1 MTIREY
7 LGDEKI
13 KQLEDMGFVPDLIG
27 KMAKA
32 QYIKDKNL
40 KTNELINSG
49 LDGKLVQDVMKGKLN
64 EDEAW
69 QIQRDSERAGG
80 AGKRFFA
87 GVGKALAETSNALY
101 KGGELAYAALTP
113 YEMQKDEKGDYIY
126 KNPVTRAINITQKNY
141 DRTERN
147 WKKMHNDELNVAGGI
162 GELAGGLID
171 PINFIPLA
179 SNAKWGK
186 KLLYYAGT
194 GMASGGLSAWG
205 GDRNVGEG
213 MLIGAGGGVVFGG
226 AMELAIK
233 GIRGLWSK
241 TALGKQS
248 GVDAGEQE
256 GSEAIDALGGGH
268 GEPRKRGFSGGGD
281 EGALLS
287 HHERDISEGEF
298 SEAINM
304 GNIPDEKSFINAK
317 MKEATPEQKAQVYE
331 DVMSG
336 KDESIVPKEIY
347 DEMREYKSYA
357 DTVKKVDELLA
368 QEGKVSDEM
377 FALARE
383 HSSLRYNE
391 AGAAAAKLL
400 KNPNLSKQALK
411 DAINTGFKPSKEE
424 MELTHIINDGADVEN
439 RLSGYNI
446 LYAIEK
452 SINTADMDAATFAS
466 RLKDSGFNDEATKA
480 FTRAYEE
487 KDVSIASGF
496 IQEKLD
502 KNVLKMVDE
511 KFKGEPQA
519 FKKEVRGIYNVTYN
533 GKNSTYI
540 KEDIENIDSAIR
552 YASGNRSKGARHER
566 IRHLSDPSKEGYVTD
581 EELLNIGV
589 NVRKFIDKYKEPYVN
604 ERGARLYEWEDKN
617 GIRFRVVV
625 ENKAAGTSYTTE
637 LSQPAASN
645 VAGTSQRP
653 NYLNLQHI
661 NDIITFYSDRNLN
674 ERMEF
679 ENPKLKEVTT
689 DETNI
694 QNLKDER
701 VSKSVSSLSDNAKR
715 SSGGQ
720 RSNEEVSQQSRSDTS
735 KHSKEDGLSKGD
747 EKLEGS
753 STAKS
758 DDEPNAKSSHQ
769 PLGEDEIKAKF
780 KWLSDEYDIER
791 FLKDREDISHKDIRS
806 SQKLVNK
813 SDVISSHTSSG
824 REYNYV
830 PPLYEKNY
838 NADFTITKQDVKNI
852 RSGKIDDE
860 LLNKL
865 KSDLDSAQ
873 YQGYD
878 YKLKDEEF
886 RQNFKYLD
894 WQSKPKGMSDKEFAN
909 AKHGLSK
916 DDEILLFSNPH
927 LGSGIVGGVLN
938 STDEEGNFS
947 PENFAKGFLYGML
960 GSKGASIAFRKM
972 TPRLYNKILGS
983 ADKLPNMAKHNPE
996 LLGKLYK
1003 EGKDVSLN
1011 SFAGQ
1016 KAITANISKLDTAKA
1031 MAKDGVDEVKIW
1043 QSTGWFKDK
1052 DGVWKFEIGDND
1064 AKLISKESGKLDE
1077 ILDFNE
1083 LYKAYPKLK
1092 DTNISF
1098 VNLEKGTSG
1107 YTKNDG
1113 SITINS
1119 SLDDA
1124 SIKSTLLHEV
1134 QHKIQEIEGF
1144 SKGSNPAKFTD
1155 DALALYKNTHGE
1167 AEARNVQNRLNLD
1180 DEARAQTHPH
1190 ETFDVD
1196 PNKTTMFKNGD
1207 VSLSRELERD
1217 FIDYKTGLVNEK
1229 ALMRNAEPLPA
1240 KITNFKDWIAQFEN
1254 KDGKSFVKTP
1264 IGDVMVNARN
1274 AFKHMTINTNL
1285 EYREDLSGAFIRVL
1299 QDPLFIVKQSYTPS
1313 KPTLAKDSKVHLSHP
1328 KSSKANVENL
1338 NDNII
1343 SQQYIYYKPFKS
1355 EDQKS
1360 HLAAFAFDKDGEL
1373 INTTFFPL
1381 ESMSK
1386 ISKLIKGKDT
1396 DLLYYKNSKN
1406 YALSLEGIKEVHPN
1420 IEQELEDVIEQMSKQ
1435 SYEKHDTIGEVLQS
1449 IESGNYET
1457 LAQNLK
1463 TNLTEGQLKVLKND
1477 IKNAKLKHIGTDKF
1491 VFDKVSKD
1499 GDKKRI
1505 YISFDN
1511 ETGSVRINAFSK
1523 NTIDEAIKQ
1532 NENIIEKA
1540 FGGDEGL
1547 NKFSFET
1554 KAAYLNEPDPVKAEK
1569 ILKKAEYARMKKE
1582 AAAEDRKQKLGE
1594 DKAKATAEAS
1604 NAGLSAGEPRK
1615 WGFSDAVSHGLG
1627 SGDTGAMKRFLNFR
1641 KQNIDENGN
1650 IKTALDELPTM
1661 KELTGEIDGFFSKM
1675 ADKIWDN
1682 VNIGV
1687 EFVAKEL
1694 NQKVPKLARA
1704 LDIKQN
1710 ASAIN
1715 SVLEG
1720 FRRESAAINANAN
1733 TAAKYLKRFNTEQSE
1748 MIYNALDGKLDPLDL
1763 PENMQATYKQI
1774 RTAIDNNAKELV
1786 NAGAL
1791 KEENVITDYI
1801 GHYYDEYMKEQRQKV
1816 SVAFDKFF
1824 KRKDLTDAQRKE
1836 LGLRTDISFVVANT
1850 LAAQR
1855 TQLLKAKVLQNI
1867 ADRFG
1872 VDEIPSDAAQGAW
1885 TRISD
1890 ETAGGGIKKFGSLGG
1905 KYVPADIAEALKQGN
1920 IMAREL
1926 GMLEKYWFPIID
1938 HIKVNVTVKNP
1949 FTHVYNFASNVML
1962 SYLHGDEGALLKFA
1976 RLSKDERERYWKLGK
1991 KLGLG
1996 SALDDLEG
2004 VVKGLKSNE
2013 KEHIVTKVVK
2023 NLYMAEGSAVGD
2035 FARKAYAWE
2044 DEIFKISRFK
2054 KNLDLIA
2061 TKKGFDGSDLS
2072 KFSQK
2077 ELATAMKDA
2086 QYHYVDYSTPFNGR
2100 LQALDKLGIVPFLHY
2115 SIKSTPMVLKAI
2127 AKRPHRFLIAQ
2138 LGLLGF
2144 GEMTG
2149 VGLSAFAGDNDKE
2162 NLAKPDWAESGIISN
2177 LFGLKS
2183 WTQVGDSGWFINS
2196 GRLVPGFRFDGLDK
2210 PEFGFG
2216 FVGSAMKILGEGKSS
2231 LGYKLEGEDDTMS
2244 QRAYSRIKELLKSYA
2259 PPLTFGRYGQQLGE
2273 QTLSNVTGLDV
2284 APKDYNQDE
2293 LGYSGILGR
2302 GVGVRRFNKE
2312 KEYGKELKKVKK
2324 KYEGLV
2330 PVKVPDSKDKEKVQ
2344 KAQKHNEK
2352 IAKMDTQLL
2361 REQKAQLEQKF
2372 SKIKS
2377 IAADDGVRLD
2387 VELLRQSKGGGM
2399 RFGGSEP
2406 KFVK

>member
-13 KQLEDMGFVPDLIG
+13 KQLENMGFMPDLIG
-27 KMAKA
+27 KMAKE

-40 KTNELINSG
+40 KRNELTNSG
-49 LDGKLVQDVMKGKLN
+49 LDGKLTQNVMKGELN

-69 QIQRDSERAGG
+69 QIQKDSERAGG

-87 GVGKALAETSNALY
+87 GVGKALVETSNALY
-101 KGGELAYAALTP
+101 KGGELAYAALSP
-113 YEMQKDEKGDYIY
+113 YEMQKDANGDYIY
-126 KNPVTRAINITQKNY
+126 KNPVTRAANITQKNY
-141 DRTERN
+141 DRAERN

-162 GELAGGLID
+162 GELAGGFID

-233 GIRGLWSK
+233 GIRGLWGK
-241 TALGKQS
+241 TALGKQGKS
-248 GVDAGEQE
+248 QAGVGEQE
-256 GSEAIDALGGGH
+256 GSEAIDALGGSH
-268 GEPRKRGFSGGGD
+268 NKRD
-281 EGALLS
+281 EFI
-287 HHERDISEGEF
+287 D
-298 SEAINM
+298 AIDS

-368 QEGKVSDEM
+368 QEGKASDEM

-391 AGAAAAKLL
+391 AGAATAKLL

-424 MELTHIINDGADVEN
+424 IELTRIINDGADVEN

-480 FTRAYEE
+480 FARAYEE
-487 KDVSIASGF
+487 KDVSIASEF

-552 YASGNRSKGARHER
+552 YTSGNRSKGARHER

-679 ENPKLKEVTT
+679 ENPKLKEVTN
-689 DETNI
+689 DEANI

-701 VSKSVSSLSDNAKR
+701 VSEGIFNIGDDAKR

-720 RSNEEVSQQSRSDTS
+720 ASDKKVSQYGRSDLAE
-735 KHSKEDGLSKGD
+735 HSKSDGLSKSD

-780 KWLSDEYDIER
+780 KELSDEYDIER
-791 FLKDREDISHKDIRS
+791 FLKDREDISHKDVRS
-806 SQKLVNK
+806 SQRLVNK
-813 SDVISSHTSSG
+813 SDVTSSHTSSG

-830 PPLYEKNY
+830 PPLYGKNY

-852 RSGKIDDE
+852 RSGKMDDE

-972 TPRLYNKILGS
+972 TPKLYNKILGA
-983 ADKLPNMAKHNPE
+983 ADKLPNMAEHNPE

-1003 EGKDVSLN
+1003 DGKDVSLN
-1011 SFAGQ
+1011 SFAGE

-1031 MAKDGVDEVKIW
+1031 MVKQGADEVEIW
-1043 QSTGWFKDK
+1043 QKTGWFKDK
-1052 DGVWKFEIGDND
+1052 DGAWKFEIGDND

-1190 ETFDVD
+1190 ETFDVN
-1196 PNKTTMFKNGD
+1196 PNETTMIKDGD

-1217 FIDYKTGLVNEK
+1217 FIDYKTGLVSEK
-1229 ALMRNAEPLPA
+1229 ALMRNAEPLPK
-1240 KITNFKDWIAQFEN
+1240 KITNFKDWIAQFEG
-1254 KDGKSFVKTP
+1254 KDGKSFVSTP
-1264 IGDVMVNARN
+1264 IGDIRVNAEA
-1274 AFKHMTINTNL
+1274 AFNHLELNTNF
-1285 EYREDLSGAFIRVL
+1285 EYRKDLSGAFIRVL
-1299 QDPLFIVKQSYTPS
+1299 QDPLFIVKQPYTPS
-1313 KPTLAKDSKVHLSHP
+1313 KPNLTRDSKVHLSHP

-1338 NDNII
+1338 NNGII
-1343 SQQYIYYKPFKS
+1343 SQQYIYYKPFKG
-1355 EDQKS
+1355 EDQKF

-1373 INTTFFPL
+1373 INTTFSPL

-1386 ISKLIKGKDT
+1386 ISKLIKGKDA

-1406 YALSLEGIKEVHPN
+1406 YALSMQNIKKAHPN
-1420 IEQELEDVIEQMSKQ
+1420 VEQELETMVEQVSKQ

-1449 IESGNYET
+1449 IESGNYEA

-1491 VFDKVSKD
+1491 VFDKISKS

-1511 ETGSVRINAFSK
+1511 ETGAVRINAFSK
-1523 NTIDEAIKQ
+1523 NTIDDAIKQ

-1540 FGGDEGL
+1540 FGGDENL

-1569 ILKKAEYARMKKE
+1569 ILKKAEYARAKKE
-1582 AAAEDRKQKLGE
+1582 ATQKQSK
-1594 DKAKATAEAS
+1594 DTAQVNKADSVDIVT
-1604 NAGLSAGEPRK
+1604 
-1615 WGFSDAVSHGLG
+1615 
-1627 SGDTGAMKRFLNFR
+1627 
-1641 KQNIDENGN
+1641 Q
-1650 IKTALDELPTM
+1650 LPTM
-1661 KELTGEIDGFFSKM
+1661 KELTGEIDGFFGKM
-1675 ADKIWDN
+1675 QSFVDKKFDELDGLGQKI
-1682 VNIGV
+1682 
-1687 EFVAKEL
+1687 AKGL
-1694 NQKVPKLARA
+1694 NQKAPKLARA
-1704 LDIKQN
+1704 LDIKEN

-1733 TAAKYLKRFNTEQSE
+1733 TAAKYLKRFNVEQSE
-1748 MIYNALDGKLDPLDL
+1748 MIYNALDGKLDPADL

-1816 SVAFDKFF
+1816 GVAFDKFF

-1855 TQLLKAKVLQNI
+1855 TQLLKAKVLKSI

-1872 VDEIPSDAAQGAW
+1872 VDEMPADAMQGAW

-1890 ETAGGGIKKFGSLGG
+1890 ETVGGGIKKFGALAG

-1976 RLSKDERERYWKLGK
+1976 KLSKDEREQYWKLGK

-2004 VVKGLKSNE
+2004 VVKGLKTNE
-2013 KEHIVTKVVK
+2013 KEHIVTKAVK

-2054 KNLDLIA
+2054 KNLDQIA
-2061 TKKGFDGSDLS
+2061 AKKGFDGSDLS
-2072 KFSQK
+2072 KFSEK

-2100 LQALDKLGIVPFLHY
+2100 LQALDKLGIVPFY
-2115 SIKSTPMVLKAI
+2115 T
-2127 AKRPHRFLIAQ
+2127 
-2138 LGLLGF
+2138 
-2144 GEMTG
+2144 
-2149 VGLSAFAGDNDKE
+2149 
-2162 NLAKPDWAESGIISN
+2162 
-2177 LFGLKS
+2177 
-2183 WTQVGDSGWFINS
+2183 
-2196 GRLVPGFRFDGLDK
+2196 
-2210 PEFGFG
+2210 
-2216 FVGSAMKILGEGKSS
+2216 
-2231 LGYKLEGEDDTMS
+2231 
-2244 QRAYSRIKELLKSYA
+2244 
-2259 PPLTFGRYGQQLGE
+2259 
-2273 QTLSNVTGLDV
+2273 TLSNRHLW
-2284 APKDYNQDE
+2284 
-2293 LGYSGILGR
+2293 
-2302 GVGVRRFNKE
+2302 
-2312 KEYGKELKKVKK
+2312 
-2324 KYEGLV
+2324 
-2330 PVKVPDSKDKEKVQ
+2330 
-2344 KAQKHNEK
+2344 
-2352 IAKMDTQLL
+2352 
-2361 REQKAQLEQKF
+2361 
-2372 SKIKS
+2372 
-2377 IAADDGVRLD
+2377 
-2387 VELLRQSKGGGM
+2387 
-2399 RFGGSEP
+2399 
-2406 KFVK
+2406 